1 LEQAPFSTS
10 NRFLN
15 GLPFVASGTARTIQ
29 MLGWVDADLQEAR
42 LLFQAEDLLTGIRP
56 AKWILSVT
64 TYDHAMERKARE
76 RSSR

>member
-1 LEQAPFSTS
+1 
-10 NRFLN
+10 
-15 GLPFVASGTARTIQ
+15 